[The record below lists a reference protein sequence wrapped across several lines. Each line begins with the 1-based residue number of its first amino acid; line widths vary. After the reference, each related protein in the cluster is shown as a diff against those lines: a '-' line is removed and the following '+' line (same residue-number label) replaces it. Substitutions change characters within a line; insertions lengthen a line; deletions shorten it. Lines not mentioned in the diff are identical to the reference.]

1 MKKNYSQPF
10 ADIAMINTLDIMN
23 ISGEDDQGIKYGTT
37 GYEDGASMQAM
48 FLS

>member
-1 MKKNYSQPF
+1 MKKNYSKPF

-23 ISGEDDQGIKYGTT
+23 VSGEQETGIRYGTT
-37 GYEDGASMQAM
+37 GYEDGNTLQSM